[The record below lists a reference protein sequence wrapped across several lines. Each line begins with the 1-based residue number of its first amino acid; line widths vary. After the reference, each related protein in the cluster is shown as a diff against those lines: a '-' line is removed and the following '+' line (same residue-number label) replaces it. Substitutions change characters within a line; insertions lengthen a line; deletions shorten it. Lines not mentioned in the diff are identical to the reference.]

1 MLIHI
6 FTIYVF
12 VHVFVDVFVQSLG
25 VAYSMSGARMRAA
38 VEWRQTSEPGRPTIH
53 QPVRNRTTLHTH
65 LRTSLFFSEI
75 VFVFVFFCISAFL
88 DPPITIP
95 LLSIYRRLHTS
106 FLFSC
111 VQMF

>member
-53 QPVRNRTTLHTH
+53 QPVTNRTTPHTH
-65 LRTSLFFSEI
+65 LRTSFF
-75 VFVFVFFCISAFL
+75 AL
-88 DPPITIP
+88 K
-95 LLSIYRRLHTS
+95 LYLYL
-106 FLFSC
+106 
-111 VQMF
+111 